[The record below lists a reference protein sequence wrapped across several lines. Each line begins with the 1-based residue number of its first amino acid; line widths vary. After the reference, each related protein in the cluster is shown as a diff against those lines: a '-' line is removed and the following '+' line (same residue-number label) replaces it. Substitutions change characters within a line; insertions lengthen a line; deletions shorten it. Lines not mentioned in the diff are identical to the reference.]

1 MLAGK
6 QRMAT
11 LILAMVTAL
20 LLTTV
25 SLAAEDPEPNS
36 ITLQGYVSAL
46 RDANDVIVS
55 VQLITDAVTYEV
67 VLDEKG
73 IALGKEMDGEDVE
86 VQGVVSEK
94 DEQEWLTVQSYKAV
108 EEQ

>member
-6 QRMAT
+6 QTMAT

-25 SLAAEDPEPNS
+25 SLAAEEPEPNS
-36 ITLQGYVSAL
+36 ITLQGSVSVL
-46 RDANDVIVS
+46 SDANDVIVS
-55 VQLITDAVTYEV
+55 VQLITDEVTYEV

-73 IALGKEMDGEDVE
+73 IALGEEMDGEDVE
-86 VQGVVSEK
+86 VQAVVSEE

>member
-1 MLAGK
+1 MLVGK

-25 SLAAEDPEPNS
+25 SLAAENPEPNS
-36 ITLQGYVSAL
+36 VTLQGSVSVL
-46 RDANDVIVS
+46 RDANDVVVS
-55 VQLITDAVTYEV
+55 VQLITDKVTYEV

-73 IALGKEMDGEDVE
+73 IALGKEMDGKDVE

-94 DEQEWLTVQSYKAV
+94 DKQKWLTVQSYKAV

>member
-36 ITLQGYVSAL
+36 ITLQGYVSVL

-73 IALGKEMDGEDVE
+73 IALGEEMDGEDVE

-94 DEQEWLTVQSYKAV
+94 DKQKWLTVQSYKAV

>member
-6 QRMAT
+6 QKTAT
-11 LILAMVTAL
+11 LILAMVVGL
-20 LLTTV
+20 LLTAV
-25 SLAAEDPEPNS
+25 GLAAEHPGPDTV
-36 ITLQGYVSAL
+36 TLQGYVSVL
-46 RDANDVIVS
+46 RDTNDVIVS
-55 VQLITDAVTYEV
+55 VQLITDEVTYEV

-73 IALGKEMDGEDVE
+73 IALGEEMEDEDVE
-86 VQGVVSEK
+86 VQGVVSEE

>member
-1 MLAGK
+1 MLVGK

-25 SLAAEDPEPNS
+25 SLAVENPEPNS
-36 ITLQGYVSAL
+36 VTLQGHVSVL

-55 VQLITDAVTYEV
+55 VQLITDEVTYEV

-73 IALGKEMDGEDVE
+73 IALGEEMDGEDVE

-94 DEQEWLTVQSYKAV
+94 DKQKWLTVQSYKAV